1 MDFAVNVASTK
12 AYLPASI
19 GSIGGRTRVTLAR
32 SSLSSSKSCSFR
44 LPMPFDKNVGN
55 WFVTSVNKAKGILL
69 V

>member
-44 LPMPFDKNVGN
+44 LPMPFENNVGN
-55 WFVTSVNKAKGILL
+55 
-69 V
+69 